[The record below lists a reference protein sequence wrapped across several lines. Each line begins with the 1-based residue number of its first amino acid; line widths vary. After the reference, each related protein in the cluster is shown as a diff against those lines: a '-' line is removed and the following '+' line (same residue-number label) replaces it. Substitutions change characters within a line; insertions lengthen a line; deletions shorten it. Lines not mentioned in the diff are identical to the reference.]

1 MKPKL
6 FVVLVAIITASGWQ
20 TGAQT
25 NIAPVTENAA
35 PLAQTNSTVE
45 YRLVAINSAGTL
57 KPVKFDVNM
66 PPFISVT
73 IPAGAALENAREI
86 HYNPDAP
93 RPRKLILQI
102 PAIYNSIQPV
112 KMEIRNFPYSPSY
125 FQSGDWQIGYKRDT
139 SYGAKDKNKSV
150 IEKGLVTKEPI
161 TLGLFPLSPA
171 RTNFNAVGAILVPA
185 RPIFDYGT
193 PVK

>member
-1 MKPKL
+1 MVPVAL
-6 FVVLVAIITASGWQ
+6 RAPSTMPAPQPCSVLIPCFEV
-20 TGAQT
+20 
-25 NIAPVTENAA
+25 
-35 PLAQTNSTVE
+35 TNSET
-45 YRLVAINSAGTL
+45 AG
-57 KPVKFDVNM
+57 
-66 PPFISVT
+66 
-73 IPAGAALENAREI
+73 PAGAALENAREI

-161 TLGLFPLSPA
+161 TLRLFPLSPA